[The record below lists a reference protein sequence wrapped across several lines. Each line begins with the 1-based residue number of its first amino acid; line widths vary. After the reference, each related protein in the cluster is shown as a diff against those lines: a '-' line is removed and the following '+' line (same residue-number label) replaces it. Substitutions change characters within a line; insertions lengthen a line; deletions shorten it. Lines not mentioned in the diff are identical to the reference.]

1 MSSAEA
7 ATLSHTGICFL
18 LPLMLSQDGLT
29 LRKRSDAS
37 ERSDAATEGLLAN
50 QDQMKEKQLEKHEE
64 HFTVF
69 VHLHLN
75 SCQTF
80 CFVILLYMSVFYFR
94 HLNSV
99 LGMLVIHQFN
109 GNRVYKK
116 RGCGHLFFKIFVL
129 HCIFTESLPLVIKT
143 RFCYLKITSYRLF
156 LFFLLTK
163 PRMLQTH

>member
-7 ATLSHTGICFL
+7 TTRSHTGICFL

-37 ERSDAATEGLLAN
+37 ERSDAAAAEGLLAN

-64 HFTVF
+64 HFTVS

-80 CFVILLYMSVFYFR
+80 CFVILFYMSVFYFR
-94 HLNSV
+94 HSNQCWECWSSTSL
-99 LGMLVIHQFN
+99 MATE
-109 GNRVYKK
+109 Y
-116 RGCGHLFFKIFVL
+116 
-129 HCIFTESLPLVIKT
+129 CI
-143 RFCYLKITSYRLF
+143 
-156 LFFLLTK
+156 
-163 PRMLQTH
+163 